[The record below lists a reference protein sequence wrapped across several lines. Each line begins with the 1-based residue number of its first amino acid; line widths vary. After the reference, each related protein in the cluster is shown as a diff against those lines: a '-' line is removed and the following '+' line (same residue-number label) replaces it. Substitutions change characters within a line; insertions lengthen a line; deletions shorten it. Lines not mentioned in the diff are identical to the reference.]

1 MLGWFQAI
9 MPKETQF
16 FALFERHGE
25 TLVAGAEALRAV
37 LEGGENVP
45 RYCQVIVERENE
57 ADAITRDVL
66 MAVRRTFITP
76 FDRGD
81 IQSLITSMDDAIDQ
95 MHQTAKA
102 IMLFEVRSFDPPMR
116 EMSDIVV
123 QAAKLTAQALP
134 LLRAIG
140 KNSAEL
146 TGHAEE
152 LTRIEERSDQLHDQG
167 RKELFHAHRKG
178 DVMAFL
184 VGTEIY
190 DHLEKV
196 LDRFEDVANEIS
208 AIVVEHV

>member
-1 MLGWFQAI
+1 MLGWFRAI

-16 FALFERHGE
+16 FELFERHAK
-25 TLVAGAEALRAV
+25 TLVAGAEALRAL
-37 LEGGENVP
+37 LEGGDNVQ
-45 RYCQVIVERENE
+45 RYCDIVIERETE

-95 MHQTAKA
+95 MHQTVKA
-102 IMLFEVRSFDPPMR
+102 IILFEVRSFDPPMR
-116 EMSDIVV
+116 EMGDTIV
-123 QAAKLTAQALP
+123 QAARLTAEGLP

-140 KNSAEL
+140 RHSTEL
-146 TGHAEE
+146 TSLAVEI
-152 LTRIEERSDQLHDQG
+152 TRVEERSDQLYNLG
-167 RKELFHAHRKG
+167 RKQLFQSHRHG
-178 DVMAFL
+178 DAMAFL

-196 LDRFEDVANEIS
+196 VDRFEDVANEIS